1 MGYSQGTKSQP
12 ERLMETVRDALA
24 HAQWLIEH
32 GRGEEPC
39 KLFLPKVEA
48 QRRRENKEGYK
59 RFVIQVDEELYKQ
72 FHAMKDRFI
81 TLCFNNP
88 SLAYPV
94 LLQILAAVDDQ
105 TIVSIAEAEQKE
117 DAERT

>member
-1 MGYSQGTKSQP
+1 
-12 ERLMETVRDALA
+12 METVDDCIQHLLWM
-24 HAQWLIEH
+24 QSK
-32 GRGEEPC
+32 GRGSEPC
-39 KLFLPKVEA
+39 KNFFPRIEA
-48 QRRRENKEGYK
+48 QRRRENREGYR
-59 RFVIQVDEELYKQ
+59 RFIIQVDEELYKQ